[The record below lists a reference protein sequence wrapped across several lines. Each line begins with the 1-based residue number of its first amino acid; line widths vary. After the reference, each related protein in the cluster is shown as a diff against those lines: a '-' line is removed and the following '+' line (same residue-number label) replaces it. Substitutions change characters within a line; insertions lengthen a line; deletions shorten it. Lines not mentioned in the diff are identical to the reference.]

1 MDNVTMMLTPSFQET
16 PSSRPPKISP
26 FPSGFFSDCEATN
39 PCIPTK
45 PLTLS
50 YYPGVCIPN
59 KASIL
64 ACSKNLFKCAC
75 SLEPTDCFDT
85 RGCFY
90 QLQIIDIYIVNN
102 TNQQLH
108 LKDSKID
115 LIVNDLG
122 EESEEDLEQQEVI
135 ESGLPSDFMVGWV
148 SSAFAPPKVVD
159 IGETVLVRGAVSC
172 VLNCCQSDVTFQIRL
187 AYNIGIPSKNL
198 GILNASVCRNKPKE
212 SKDSVKDCISS
223 SFICSGEG
231 CKIHF
236 GKLEQCPGTTI
247 GISPPSEVYSVE
259 PNINNTQLTLLVTG
273 GKSDGCGNK
282 KECPNGK
289 QCFKNRCI
297 SATGCVEGSC
307 EEGFVCT
314 DGICVR
320 KSSDNISRKTAI
332 IIAVSAVSVIIVF
345 AFLFYLADLSKK
357 RK

>member
-1 MDNVTMMLTPSFQET
+1 MESITFMSSFQEIQK
-16 PSSRPPKISP
+16 SQIPKISP

-236 GKLEQCPGTTI
+236 GKLEQCSGTTI

-259 PNINNTQLTLLVTG
+259 PNINNTQLTLSLTG
-273 GKSDGCGNK
+273 GKSNNECNNK
-282 KECPNGK
+282 KDCPNGEK
-289 QCFKNRCI
+289 CFKNKCI
-297 SATGCVEGSC
+297 SAKGCVEGEC
-307 EEGFVCT
+307 DAGFVCT
-314 DGICVR
+314 DGVCVR
-320 KSSDNISRKTAI
+320 KSNDNTNKNLAIAISVGVI
-332 IIAVSAVSVIIVF
+332 SVVLVF
-345 AFLFYLADLSKK
+345 TFLFYLSDLGK